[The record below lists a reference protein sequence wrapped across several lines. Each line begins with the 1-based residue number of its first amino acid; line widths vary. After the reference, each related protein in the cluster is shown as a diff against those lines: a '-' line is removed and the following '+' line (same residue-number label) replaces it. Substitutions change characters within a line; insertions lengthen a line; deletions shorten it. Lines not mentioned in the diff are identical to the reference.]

1 MLQISARWDSVEA
14 CRPIVDEAPMFY
26 PNIKEFEDTL
36 GYIAKIRSQ
45 AEPYGICRIV
55 PPACWV
61 PPCPLQEKDLWENAK
76 FPTRIQQIDLL
87 QNREPI
93 RKKIR
98 GRKRKC
104 RKQSKMGMGTR
115 IAKSGFEANVASEP
129 EEKFGFQSGSD
140 FTLKDFQQYAN
151 VYYEADLETRSLGSG
166 FPKTSSLTK
175 NESDRYA
182 LSGWNLNKF
191 PRLPGSALCFEGSDI
206 SGVVVP
212 GLYDGMCFP
221 SFCWVSSENYIFSV

>member
-1 MLQISARWDSVEA
+1 M
-14 CRPIVDEAPMFY
+14 
-26 PNIKEFEDTL
+26 K
-36 GYIAKIRSQ
+36 
-45 AEPYGICRIV
+45 
-55 PPACWV
+55 
-61 PPCPLQEKDLWENAK
+61 
-76 FPTRIQQIDLL
+76 
-87 QNREPI
+87 
-93 RKKIR
+93 
-98 GRKRKC
+98 
-104 RKQSKMGMGTR
+104 
-115 IAKSGFEANVASEP
+115 
-129 EEKFGFQSGSD
+129 
-140 FTLKDFQQYAN
+140 

-191 PRLPGSALCFEGSDI
+191 PRLPDSALCFEGSDI